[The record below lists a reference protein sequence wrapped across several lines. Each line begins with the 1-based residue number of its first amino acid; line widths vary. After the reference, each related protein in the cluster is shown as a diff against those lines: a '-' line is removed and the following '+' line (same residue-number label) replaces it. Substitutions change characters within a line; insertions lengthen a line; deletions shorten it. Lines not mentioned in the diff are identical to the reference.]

1 MTIQPLQPTASSWA
15 APIAVGALVTFALH
29 SVALL
34 SPELWMLGACCT
46 CGLTGA
52 PVGFVPAFLAKRADP
67 SLAPGQGF
75 AVSFIGTG
83 LGALAVA
90 FLVMVVRG
98 WEVPPEVLDQIRQ
111 QLEQTRSELPA
122 GEGPSPEEIDQAV
135 KLTGQLGRFVPV
147 AASLLIII
155 MGGLTGLIT
164 VLIMGRRGP
173 PPPPA

>member
-1 MTIQPLQPTASSWA
+1 MSIQPLQPTASSWA

-34 SPELWMLGACCT
+34 SPELWILGACCT

-67 SLAPGQGF
+67 SLVPGQGF

-83 LGALAVA
+83 LGALAVTFIA
-90 FLVMVVRG
+90 LAVQG
-98 WEVPPEVLDQIRQ
+98 WELSPEELDQLRRW
-111 QLEQTRSELPA
+111 LEEASSELPQ
-122 GEGPSPEEIDQAV
+122 GERPSPEEFDELVTFAGLV
-135 KLTGQLGRFVPV
+135 SRFVPV
-147 AASLLIII
+147 VASLLVII

-164 VLIMGRRGP
+164 VSIMGRRAP
-173 PPPPA
+173 QPPPA